1 MMYASRNTIG
11 RVSVNSPETEDHLL
25 PIHGISGLSSLDFD
39 MSDGG
44 RIYWSDLSD
53 KKKAPKSISRAFLN
67 GTNVEV
73 IIEFGLESPD
83 SIAVDWIAKNIY
95 WCDSVLKRIQVSK
108 SDGIS
113 RRVILWDNIGTPIR
127 IALDPTA
134 GNIYWST
141 SGESPVVERAAL
153 DGSQREVFIDGQGLG
168 KPNGLAID
176 YNLRRLYWTDVKGQ
190 TISYVSLDRRRE
202 EIKKI
207 VHTDTTHSITQ
218 IQSISIFKENV
229 FWTNFNKKVIE
240 RANKNNGMNRVVF
253 QDRATE
259 VVDLFVYH
267 ESRQS
272 GTNVCAEEN
281 GGCSELCL
289 YTGNNLRRCACPSH
303 HFLSKDGE
311 SCIKPEEFLL
321 FGQKNKISRLLA
333 NDAHPD
339 EVPDLVLP
347 VRGARDIRSLD
358 YDPKSRLI
366 YWIDHGSKKKPEHGK
381 RVSIKRAFDNGTL
394 HPERRLHISRE
405 YRSLIPYDLK
415 VDWNTRLLFWT
426 CELTNSINVTKLDY
440 LNEYDYEEEEE
451 DIKDE
456 ITDDMVVGSILRGG
470 EDEPR
475 SIAIHPY
482 KR

>member
-202 EIKKI
+202 
-207 VHTDTTHSITQ
+207 
-218 IQSISIFKENV
+218 
-229 FWTNFNKKVIE
+229 
-240 RANKNNGMNRVVF
+240 
-253 QDRATE
+253 
-259 VVDLFVYH
+259 
-267 ESRQS
+267 
-272 GTNVCAEEN
+272 
-281 GGCSELCL
+281 
-289 YTGNNLRRCACPSH
+289 
-303 HFLSKDGE
+303 
-311 SCIKPEEFLL
+311 
-321 FGQKNKISRLLA
+321 
-333 NDAHPD
+333 
-339 EVPDLVLP
+339 
-347 VRGARDIRSLD
+347 
-358 YDPKSRLI
+358 
-366 YWIDHGSKKKPEHGK
+366 
-381 RVSIKRAFDNGTL
+381 
-394 HPERRLHISRE
+394 
-405 YRSLIPYDLK
+405 
-415 VDWNTRLLFWT
+415 
-426 CELTNSINVTKLDY
+426 
-440 LNEYDYEEEEE
+440 
-451 DIKDE
+451 
-456 ITDDMVVGSILRGG
+456 
-470 EDEPR
+470 
-475 SIAIHPY
+475 
-482 KR
+482 